1 MIPQTLSEAND
12 LILAQIANSEVPT
25 VLGFLPLSAAQEEAI
40 LEMVKLNF
48 KQDADNSTWLFL
60 LYPGATAY
68 ALAAAPSRALQAG
81 GEFWPSLVRELGID
95 VPTQLRQS
103 FAHEFR
109 RECKHLGLLDGTL
122 ENAAWRYAAPFIFQ
136 SGILHYWK
144 DDLAAG
150 LRSLLRS
157 RPAPDTEDPVAL
169 RDFTDAL
176 GGAIHHQAN
185 LRRMLDTE
193 AGPLLVHRLVSGH
206 LAGDWSRLPAH
217 LREPVKE
224 AFAVTGRGIVL
235 RSPHLAFDSAYEEL
249 VVVLPAQPKGVASPE
264 TFWKI
269 GSSRRHAARKETL
282 IPVRELGDGEIAI
295 GLHRLETG
303 FEDRN
308 FRIDPQIGDQV
319 AFRIF
324 RKDSGRE
331 LSTHSGRSADLP
343 AGGYLVVTAAD
354 VSAGEGESPVTA
366 EPYLYYDLD
375 LRPGDPPLALER
387 AGSQWSIAAKKEH
400 GLFMDREVGSSAV
413 LEDGALLL
421 YGENP
426 GIIGYFPADGNEAA
440 SFRLQVTCPEQTL
453 KIETEVTTP
462 VLEQGGYRFVSE
474 IREPLIE
481 AIQAL
486 PPGIHR
492 LQVSISDKARHA
504 EKTFWYWKGLEEI
517 SDNLGFRCSHFPE
530 NLDIKGSRGVTASPR
545 GLAFSSGYHAPF
557 VRLRLKQPSELLTL
571 PRAGIRVTLIEPGV
585 AWEEEPK
592 ANAAVTVDTKDKRL
606 LKFTSGG
613 FHPWKIMGA
622 GREITSLDRT
632 RRTRVFSLAGVA
644 AEIGGSGRI
653 IGRSEDGTEVVLLNL
668 TRPLSASPPRMK
680 PEHGRGIESW
690 SFKIPTADL
699 DALGVTVTDL
709 SSRPDGLSGEVLSFA
724 ERSGEGFECRD
735 FELPGAP
742 VMLQVHCP
750 ESEGVATYAK
760 VKVQLE
766 IRFADLADGLWAID
780 FHRRGTGE
788 TDWQILDC
796 DEKHGYSKLRIFA
809 WGSVLA
815 SPESGWWRHLR
826 RAKLSIHGAPPDPN
840 LSSALEGMSV
850 PELDCALESCRQF
863 LEWKYPTE
871 VWKDSAHRLQ
881 DFPVLLATHRFSAID
896 ETAAIWWKHGAA
908 ELSMHSRSAVVP
920 VSRQFLFG
928 SQPECLL
935 LDGRKMAL
943 SEVDGCPVATALNFP
958 AAVAAAGGL
967 KNHLLAAFQSG
978 AGEIDEKIIFCFSNF
993 MEVSSGRAEELSG
1006 FSLVSFLRGCPG
1018 IDGLEQRVEELHAS
1032 SPHSEVTSLLGPEHL
1047 LHAIRAMN
1055 RRCRVIEES
1064 SQQDE
1069 TTPLSRMAQTLERI
1083 SRQLEMIAPQV
1094 AEKTGWNRSGKIV
1107 WSPPLLE
1114 NPTSTKVA
1122 EILWVLCGLSRL
1134 AANRQILKSDHD
1146 QLLARLL
1153 DPEREG
1159 SRKIQN
1165 RICILLSLAPE
1176 LFAFLTALFELQT
1189 FKPTRDH
1196 ARP

>member
-40 LEMVKLNF
+40 VGMLKCNF
-48 KQDADNSTWLFL
+48 KRDSDNATWLFL
-60 LYPGATAY
+60 MYPGATAY

-81 GEFWPSLVRELGID
+81 GEFWPALVRELGIE
-95 VPTQLRQS
+95 VPSPKRSS

-109 RECKHLGLLDGTL
+109 RECQHLGLLDGTL
-122 ENAAWRYAAPFIFQ
+122 ENAGWHYAAPFIFQ

-150 LRSLLRS
+150 LRSVLRS
-157 RPAPDTEDPVAL
+157 RPAPDTEDPIAL

-224 AFAVTGRGIVL
+224 AFAATGRGIVL

-269 GSSRRHAARKETL
+269 GSRRHAARKETV
-282 IPVRELGDGEIAI
+282 IPMRELGHGEIAI
-295 GLHRLETG
+295 GLHRMETG

-308 FRIDPQIGDQV
+308 FRIDPQIGDHV

-387 AGSQWSIAAKKEH
+387 ACSQWSIAAKKEH

-426 GIIGYFPADGNEAA
+426 GIIGYFPSDGNEAA
-440 SFRLQVTCPEQTL
+440 SFRLQVACPEQTL

-474 IREPLIE
+474 IREPLID

-492 LQVSISDKARHA
+492 VQVSISDKARHA
-504 EKTFWYWKGLEEI
+504 EKTFWYWIGLEEI

-530 NLDIKGSRGVTASPR
+530 NLDLKGSSGVTVSPR

-557 VRLRLKQPSELLTL
+557 VRLRLKQPSESLTL
-571 PRAGIRVTLIEPGV
+571 PHAGIRVTLIEPGV

-592 ANAAVTVDTKDKRL
+592 ANSAVTVDARDKRL

-622 GREITSLDRT
+622 GREIASLDRMQ
-632 RRTRVFSLAGVA
+632 RTRVFSLSGVA

-699 DALGVTVTDL
+699 DGLGVTVTDL
-709 SSRPDGLSGEVLSFA
+709 SSRPDGSYGEVLSFA

-742 VMLQVHCP
+742 VMLQVNLT
-750 ESEGVATYAK
+750 ESEGVTTSSK

-788 TDWQILDC
+788 ADWQVLDC

-815 SPESGWWRHLR
+815 APESGWWRHLR
-826 RAKLSIHGAPPDPN
+826 RAKLSIHGALPDPN
-840 LSSALEGMSV
+840 LLSALEGMSV

-881 DFPVLLATHRFSAID
+881 DFPVLLATHRFSASD
-896 ETAAIWWKHGAA
+896 ETASVWWRHGAA
-908 ELSMHSRSAVVP
+908 ELSSHSRSILAP
-920 VSRQFLFG
+920 VARQFLFG
-928 SQPECLL
+928 SQPDCLFL
-935 LDGRKMAL
+935 HGRHMAVFE
-943 SEVDGCPVATALNFP
+943 SGGCPVTIALNFP

-967 KNHLLAAFQSG
+967 KNHILPAYHAS
-978 AGEIDEKIIFCFSNF
+978 EIDEEIIPCFSNF
-993 MEVSSGRAEELSG
+993 MAVQVGREDEFTG
-1006 FSLVSFLRGCPG
+1006 FSLVSYLQGCTG
-1018 IDGLEQRVEELHAS
+1018 IVGLERRTEDLYS
-1032 SPHSEVTSLLGPEHL
+1032 TSPQSEFKSLLGPTHL
-1047 LHAIRAMN
+1047 LHAVKALN
-1055 RRCRVIEES
+1055 RRCRIIEES
-1064 SQQDE
+1064 SLSDE
-1069 TTPLSRMAQTLERI
+1069 ETPLSRMAQTLERI
-1083 SRQLEMIAPQV
+1083 CQQLEMIGPQI
-1094 AEKTGWNRSGKIV
+1094 AEKTGWSRSGHLV
-1107 WSPPLLE
+1107 WTPPLVE
-1114 NPTSTKVA
+1114 NPTSAKVA
-1122 EILWVLCGLSRL
+1122 GILWVLCGLSRL
-1134 AANRQILKSDHD
+1134 AGNQRISEAEHKR
-1146 QLLARLL
+1146 LLARLL
-1153 DPEREG
+1153 DPGSEG
-1159 SRKIQN
+1159 RRMIQN

-1176 LFAFLTALFELQT
+1176 LFAFLTVLFEIQT
-1189 FKPTRDH
+1189 FNPTREH